1 MDDIAHGSD
10 QVDARMAIIDA
21 TARLLNDSG
30 ADTVTTRRVSAEA
43 GVQPPTL
50 YRLFG
55 DKDGLLD
62 AVAEHVMAEF
72 VADKSVTVTAAV
84 ANDAD
89 PVDDLRAGWEMQIE
103 FGLSNPVLF
112 SLVNTPGRGT
122 TSPAAQA
129 GLEILRTR
137 VHRVAKAGLLRV
149 SERRAVDLIRSAGS
163 GVTFTLLTTPPD
175 DRDLTLATAMID
187 TVLREILV
195 DAPERSDSSHRA
207 TAVAFRAIAPEL
219 TALSAAER
227 GLLVD
232 WLDRSIDDAD
242 TGLCVHAT
250 NPATDTKR

>member
-10 QVDARMAIIDA
+10 QADARAAIIDA
-21 TARLLNDSG
+21 TARLLNDKG
-30 ADTVTTRRVSAEA
+30 ADAVTTRRVSAEA

-72 VADKSVTVTAAV
+72 VAAKSAAV
-84 ANDAD
+84 ADARDHDID

-112 SLVNTPGRGT
+112 SLVNAPGRGT
-122 TSPAAQA
+122 ASPAAQA
-129 GLEILRTR
+129 GLEILQTR
-137 VHRVAKAGLLRV
+137 VHRVAEAGRLRV

-175 DRDLTLATAMID
+175 DRDPALVAAMID
-187 TVLREILV
+187 SVLREILI
-195 DAPERSDSSHRA
+195 DAPQRADSSHRA
-207 TAVAFRAIAPEL
+207 TAVSFRAIAPEL
-219 TALSAAER
+219 TALSDAER

-232 WLDRSIDDAD
+232 WLDRAIDDAD
-242 TGLCVHAT
+242 APSDGT
-250 NPATDTKR
+250 